1 MPKMDGEELLKKLRK
16 KRSLP
21 VIFLTSKDEEVDE
34 LLGLKLG
41 ADDFVKKSGGFSI
54 KVLIERIRVQLR
66 KKNIN
71 IEDTKNIIN
80 HGKLKLDPS
89 QLECEW
95 GGKQL
100 PDKLTTTEFLI
111 VQELAKRP
119 GIIKER
125 AQLMDIAYREDTD
138 IEDRT
143 IDSHVKRIRKKF
155 KKVIGHGLNK
165 QELEK
170 NKIFDS
176 FWIQNLNLSQQ
187 IPLDK
192 ESVDYCL
199 MVAAWQY
206 LQYPE
211 NLTKEIARIL
221 SRKGK
226 FIIAFSNRA
235 FWHKAPK
242 IWTSSTEEER
252 VKYVRKVLISNG
264 FNEPKIIKKFTE
276 PALNIFNFLNK
287 DPFYCL
293 IATRE

>member
-1 MPKMDGEELLKKLRK
+1 MEVLNHNERKKLDE
-16 KRSLP
+16 SN
-21 VIFLTSKDEEVDE
+21 DEEFYTDP
-34 LLGLKLG
+34 K
-41 ADDFVKKSGGFSI
+41 FVYHLDANFRQNLSDLYEKEIDNSSTVLDLMSSWDSYLPKGKK
-54 KVLIERIRVQLR
+54 
-66 KKNIN
+66 
-71 IEDTKNIIN
+71 
-80 HGKLKLDPS
+80 
-89 QLECEW
+89 
-95 GGKQL
+95 
-100 PDKLTTTEFLI
+100 
-111 VQELAKRP
+111 
-119 GIIKER
+119 
-125 AQLMDIAYREDTD
+125 Y
-138 IEDRT
+138 
-143 IDSHVKRIRKKF
+143 KRI
-155 KKVIGHGLNK
+155 IGHGLNK

-176 FWIQNLNLSQQ
+176 YWIQNFNLNQQ

-221 SRKGK
+221 SRQGK

-235 FWHKAPK
+235 FWHKAPN

-276 PALNIFNFLNK
+276 SALNIFNFLSK

-293 IATRE
+293 IATKE